1 MPREKSLRIIVIYIS
16 TVIFLN
22 IQYLQTLMELDFAHS
37 TNIKKKNLSLKNN
50 ETNSLIFKLYE
61 LSSYFS
67 SYPDGA
73 LVIK

>member
-22 IQYLQTLMELDFAHS
+22 IQYLQTLMELDFAHP

-50 ETNSLIFKLYE
+50 ETTLIFKLYE

-67 SYPDGA
+67 NYPDGA